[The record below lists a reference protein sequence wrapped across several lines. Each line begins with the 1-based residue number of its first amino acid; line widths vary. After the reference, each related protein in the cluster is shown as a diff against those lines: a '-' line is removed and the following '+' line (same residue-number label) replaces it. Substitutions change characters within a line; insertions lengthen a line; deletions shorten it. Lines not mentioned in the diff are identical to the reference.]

1 MKFGWWIRISL
12 FIPKILFVILLT
24 VCHTILILVW
34 RIWCWIHYYC
44 NPLIYNF
51 LYSHFLSAWYC
62 IDIVRRNSVLVTRDI
77 QEVNNIWND
86 VLFILGVIWV
96 NSCSHKEREGRLF
109 VVFFFQYL
117 TLWKFF
123 FTISD
128 HAFSVFPSLLYNF
141 HFPLLLFKII
151 IIQTITTKLLQ
162 ARVSS
167 SP

>member
-1 MKFGWWIRISL
+1 MKFGWLIRISL

-24 VCHTILILVW
+24 VCHTILMLVW

-51 LYSHFLSAWYC
+51 LYSHFSSAWYC

-96 NSCSHKEREGRLF
+96 NSCTHKEREGRLF
-109 VVFFFQYL
+109 VVFFPVFNFVKIYFYHQ
-117 TLWKFF
+117 W
-123 FTISD
+123 SC
-128 HAFSVFPSLLYNF
+128 FSFFPSLLYNF
-141 HFPLLLFKII
+141 HFPLLLFKVI
-151 IIQTITTKLLQ
+151 IIQTITKLLQ
-162 ARVSS
+162 ARASS